1 MDRDL
6 IGFIEYLKVE
16 KNYSS
21 YTIKSYFTDIN
32 IFLDYCKN
40 NKIDKYKITYK
51 EIKGYLSN
59 VFDIKY
65 SSTTI
70 SRRISALRTFYN
82 FLYKKKL
89 VDKNVFLF
97 ISLPK
102 KEKKLP
108 KYMSYEDINLLFEQ
122 PDITSP
128 LGERNRLILELLYG
142 TGIRISEL
150 CNIKLSDINF
160 DDRSIK
166 IIGKG
171 NKERIVYY
179 GNTCSDILLLYINE
193 GRIVL
198 LNNKHNDYLIVG
210 AYKKDSKI
218 SERSVFNVIDKLVKS
233 ASLKKHVSPHVFRHT
248 FATHLLNEGCDIL
261 IVKEL
266 LGHSSLDTTGIYTH
280 VSNERLRN
288 VYLNSHPRAK
298 KDLK

>member
-1 MDRDL
+1 MDNDL
-6 IGFIEYLKVE
+6 ISFIEYLKIE
-16 KNYSS
+16 KNYSE
-21 YTIKSYFTDIN
+21 YTIKSYSADISTF
-32 IFLDYCKN
+32 ISYCKN

-51 EIKGYLSN
+51 EIKGYLSSM
-59 VFDIKY
+59 FDLKY
-65 SSTTI
+65 TGTTI
-70 SRRISALRTFYN
+70 SRHISALRTFYN
-82 FLYKKKL
+82 FLYRKKL

-108 KYMSYEDINLLFEQ
+108 KYMTYEDINILFNQ

-128 LGERNRLILELLYG
+128 LGQRNRLIIELLYG

-150 CNIKLSDINF
+150 CNIKLKDISF
-160 DDRSIK
+160 DDRSIR
-166 IIGKG
+166 ILGKG
-171 NKERIVYY
+171 SKERIVYY
-179 GNTCSDILLLYINE
+179 GNTCADILELYLSE
-193 GRIVL
+193 GRIIL

-210 AYKKDSKI
+210 AYKQDKKI
-218 SERSVFNVIDKLVKS
+218 GERTVFNVIDKLVKS
-233 ASLKKHVSPHVFRHT
+233 ASLKKNVSPHVFRHT

-280 VSNERLRN
+280 VSNERLRS